1 MGLLNGTVYGSPAV
15 RDDIWPAVIGAAAAV
30 GGSLLSARGQ
40 SAAAKQAAAETERA
54 RLAQEDAALR
64 NDVNRLAFLGG
75 FNPQTLAEIE
85 RTLSAQQRERVF
97 GRASRGSGFT
107 AEQQAEL
114 ADIERQLAEARRTTQ
129 ARRVGVGT
137 TGVSRPLQNNNRL
150 SALEERRRQLLDYAK
165 GDPGTK
171 GMFDRSQFQESDTGI
186 RGQYQGLVGEA
197 ENNRLATLGA
207 FDGDTRRLMSDADA
221 LRGSVQD
228 FGRGQIDRINRDA
241 GEAVTGANR
250 NALAA
255 AIRSGNSGS
264 ALLNAQGA
272 NQRFITRDAQD
283 QIGRLEDQ
291 RLGMLTQLGSDKLNL
306 AANRSNQRMGAMI
319 GLNDQVLAQKGQIP
333 ALDASVKFGQL
344 GGTSGIN
351 YAAFVPATSAG
362 IGTQALG
369 NSFAQ
374 LGGNL
379 FGAGLQGY
387 LNQQK
392 KPTTGGVPAV
402 GNMSGLYNNPAIA

>member
-1 MGLLNGTVYGSPAV
+1 MMREPYILRDIDPLIGASLIGAGGGLLGSL
-15 RDDIWPAVIGAAAAV
+15 IGGSGQKAAA
-30 GGSLLSARGQ
+30 RQ
-40 SAAAKQAAAETERA
+40 QAQLMERA
-54 RLAQEDAALR
+54 LNSQEGSALR

-85 RTLSAQQRERVF
+85 RTLSAQQREQVF
-97 GRASRGSGFT
+97 GRAARGEGFT

-114 ADIERQLAEARRTTQ
+114 ADIERQLADARKSPR
-129 ARRVGVGT
+129 ARLMGGGT
-137 TGVSRPLQNNNRL
+137 TGVGRPVTQTSRIK
-150 SALEERRRQLLDYAK
+150 ALEERRQQLLDYAK

-171 GMFDRSQFQESDTGI
+171 GMFDRSQFQGNDTGI
-186 RGQYQGLVGEA
+186 RGQYQNLIGEA
-197 ENNRLATLGA
+197 ENNRAATLGM
-207 FDGDTRRLMSDADA
+207 FDGDTRRLLSEADA
-221 LRGSVQD
+221 LRGSVRD

-255 AIRSGNSGS
+255 AIRTGNSGS
-264 ALLNAQGA
+264 ALLNAQNA
-272 NQRFITRDAQD
+272 NQRYITRDAQD
-283 QIGRLEDQ
+283 QIGRLEDE
-291 RLGMLTQLGSDKLNL
+291 RLRMLTSLGSDKLNL
-306 AANRSNQRMGAMI
+306 AANRSNQRLGATI

-369 NSFAQ
+369 NSLAQ
-374 LGGNL
+374 TGGTI

-392 KPTTGGVPAV
+392 KPATATTG
-402 GNMSGLYNNPAIA
+402 NPALDQSLINQINLGMLG